1 MEENMY
7 PLKFNNIYYE
17 KIWGG
22 RDFEEFRT
30 NLPEGK
36 IGESWDIA
44 CHKNGTGT
52 VVNGSLKG
60 KTLQEIF
67 EHYPL
72 EIIGSKIMEDRF
84 PLLLKLINARE
95 PLSVQVH
102 PSDEYGL
109 KMENDFGKT
118 EAWYVLSAEENSY
131 LILGTKDTSKEEF
144 KHALLENRDL
154 TPYLNEVKVKE
165 GETFFIRSGLLHAI
179 GPGLVIYEI
188 QQNSDTTYRVY
199 DYGRPR
205 ELHVEKSL
213 DVIDFELKGEA
224 KTGIKRMI
232 PGGIKTNLILNEY
245 FSLEKYEVKGMVQ
258 EHSDPERFY
267 IFTVANGEGEIGY
280 EDGSEALRKGDSV
293 LIPAS
298 LGKYSLKGN
307 FTLLKAYVPE
317 MKKVQEEIMM
327 EIL

>member
-1 MEENMY
+1 MY

-22 RDFEEFRT
+22 RDFEQFRT

-44 CHKNGTGT
+44 CHKNGTGV

-60 KTLQEIF
+60 KTLQDIF
-67 EHYPL
+67 DDYQL
-72 EIIGSKIMEDRF
+72 EIIGSKIREDRF
-84 PLLLKLINARE
+84 PLLLKFINAWE

-109 KMENDFGKT
+109 KVENDFGKT
-118 EAWYVLSAEENSY
+118 EAWYVLSAEDESY
-131 LILGTKDTSKEEF
+131 LILGTKDTTKEEF
-144 KHALLENRDL
+144 RAALIENKDL
-154 TPYLNEVKVKE
+154 TPYLNQVKVKE
-165 GETFFIRSGLLHAI
+165 GDTFFIRSGLLHAI

-205 ELHVEKSL
+205 ELHIDKSL
-213 DVIDFELKGEA
+213 EVINFDFKGEA

-245 FSLEKYEVKGMVQ
+245 FSLEKYEVNEIIK
-258 EHSDPERFY
+258 ELSDPERFY
-267 IFTVANGEGEIGY
+267 IFTVVAGEGEIGY
-280 EDGSEALRKGDSV
+280 KDGSEALQKGDSV

-298 LGKYSLKGN
+298 LGEYTLMGKL
-307 FTLLKAYVPE
+307 TLLKAYVPD
-317 MKKVQEEIMM
+317 MKKVQDEIMM

>member
-1 MEENMY
+1 MY

-22 RDFEEFRT
+22 RDFEKFRT
-30 NLPEGK
+30 NLPDGK

-44 CHKNGTGT
+44 CHKNGTG
-52 VVNGSLKG
+52 VVINGSLKG

-67 EHYPL
+67 EHYQL
-72 EIIGSKIMEDRF
+72 EIIGTKIGKDRF
-84 PLLLKLINARE
+84 PLLLKFINAQE

-102 PSDEYGL
+102 PTDEYGL
-109 KMENDFGKT
+109 RVENDFGKT

-131 LILGTKDTSKEEF
+131 LILGTKDTNKEEF
-144 KHALLENRDL
+144 RHALIEKNDL
-154 TPYLNEVKVKE
+154 SPYLNQVKVKE
-165 GETFFIRSGLLHAI
+165 GDTFFIRSGLLHAI

-205 ELHVEKSL
+205 ELHLDKSL
-213 DVIDFELKGEA
+213 DVINFDFKGEA
-224 KTGIKRMI
+224 KTGIKRQI
-232 PGGIKTNLILNEY
+232 SGGVKTNLILNEY
-245 FSLEKYEVKGMVQ
+245 FSLEKYEVNEVVR

-267 IFTVANGEGEIGY
+267 IFTVVEGEGEIGFK
-280 EDGSEALRKGDSV
+280 EGSEVVMKGDSV

-298 LGKYSLKGN
+298 LGEYTLTGK
-307 FTLLKAYVPE
+307 FTLLKSYVPDME
-317 MKKVQEEIMM
+317 QVKEEIMM

>member
-1 MEENMY
+1 MY

-22 RDFEEFRT
+22 RDFEQFRT

-44 CHKNGTGT
+44 CHKNGTG
-52 VVNGSLKG
+52 VVINGSLKG

-67 EHYPL
+67 DHDKM
-72 EIIGSKIMEDRF
+72 EIIGSKIRRDRF
-84 PLLLKLINARE
+84 PLLLKFINARE

-131 LILGTKDTSKEEF
+131 LILGTKDTNKEEF
-144 KHALLENRDL
+144 KHALMENKDL

-165 GETFFIRSGLLHAI
+165 GDTFFIRSGLLHAI

-205 ELHVEKSL
+205 ELHIDKSL
-213 DVIDFELKGEA
+213 DVINFNFKGKA

-245 FSLEKYEVKGMVQ
+245 FSLEKYEVSETVK
-258 EHSDPERFY
+258 EHSDIERFY
-267 IFTVANGEGEIGY
+267 IFTVVDGEGEIEYQEGT
-280 EDGSEALRKGDSV
+280 ETLKKGDSI

-298 LGKYSLKGN
+298 LGKYALHGK
-307 FTLLKAYVPE
+307 FTLLKAYVPD